1 MPYALPFV
9 PAEEV
14 KAALDAAISLSADLQ
29 QKRLD
34 EAVADDDE
42 DDDEDEMSNA
52 EEFDGQAQ
60 EVSFEYAEFSGWQ
73 A

>member
-1 MPYALPFV
+1 MRFV
-9 PAEEV
+9 PEEEV

-34 EAVADDDE
+34 KAAADEDQDDE
-42 DDDEDEMSNA
+42 DDMSDA

-73 A
+73 T